1 MSVKGPKRKVGRPFG
16 RAACAKS
23 NPPGT
28 THGKLA
34 LEFTR
39 AQTEMKSL
47 RDNALAMTTAGKPDR
62 IDYVDAVRV
71 ILILLV
77 VAHHSVESYVT
88 AHPPEIPLLDPPMAR
103 GGIFLW
109 VNAAADSNA

>member
-1 MSVKGPKRKVGRPFG
+1 
-16 RAACAKS
+16 
-23 NPPGT
+23 
-28 THGKLA
+28 
-34 LEFTR
+34 
-39 AQTEMKSL
+39 
-47 RDNALAMTTAGKPDR
+47 MTVASKPDR

-88 AHPPEIPLLDPPMAR
+88 AHPPEVPLPDPPLAR

-109 VNAAADSNA
+109 VNAAFFMGLFFFSAATSLRGRSIARAQVPSFRPHAALGCTACAGDDPDRSACGLVPYCA